1 MIINRKE
8 YIMEEGI
15 NVTNEVTNEQ
25 NKKGGNKK
33 KTIIICIIVLLV
45 IIAAV
50 SIYFFVIRK
59 SDNKENN
66 NNNNEIQNETEI
78 INTNSP
84 YKLTSNGLEPFDLY
98 FMQLENNGKNKVYSP
113 LSIKY
118 ALAMLSE
125 GANGATKEQIDNI
138 IGEYSARKY
147 NNSDNMSFANGL
159 FIKDTY
165 QDSIKSSYI
174 NTVASKYN
182 ADVIIDSFKNADTLN
197 SWISDKTF
205 NLITNITDDISDF
218 DFILVNAL
226 AIDMEWVEK
235 IQREHGIYTVKFPH
249 ESVDNENRMY
259 GFSVYG
265 LDTADYHRLEFEGVD
280 YEVKSVEIGAIA
292 NNYDIINILGED
304 NIRQTVREA
313 FEQYKS
319 ENPGTVYDYSRREI
333 TDFDTWFDTYYI
345 KELENNFGHV
355 SSSTDFEFYVD
366 DNTKVFAKD
375 LKEYDGTT
383 LQYIGIMPTNTSLDN
398 FIENME
404 ASDINTLINNL
415 KPMELSSFKEGYI
428 TEITGYI
435 PMFKMDYELDLI
447 SDLKTLGI
455 TSVFD
460 KSAQLS
466 NITSD
471 KAYITD
477 ASHSANIEFS
487 NDGIKAAAATIV
499 GGAGDATDPNFDYFF
514 EIPIEKI
521 DLTFDKPFM
530 YLIRDKETGEIWFAG
545 TVYEPI
551 DMAEYEEE
559 YEQYSEQYFNELG
572 W

>member
-1 MIINRKE
+1 
-8 YIMEEGI
+8 MEEGI

-50 SIYFFVIRK
+50 CIYFFLIRK

-165 QDSIKSSYI
+165 KDSIKSSYI

-355 SSSTDFEFYVD
+355 SSSTDFEFYID

-415 KPMELSSFKEGYI
+415 NPMELSSFKEGYI

>member
-1 MIINRKE
+1 
-8 YIMEEGI
+8 MEEGI

-33 KTIIICIIVLLV
+33 KTIIIVCIIVLLV

-50 SIYFFVIRK
+50 CIYFFLIRK
-59 SDNKENN
+59 SDNEES
-66 NNNNEIQNETEI
+66 NNNNEVNNETEV

-98 FMQLENNGKNKVYSP
+98 FMQLENNGQNKVYSP

-125 GANGATKEQIDNI
+125 GANGKTKEQIDNI
-138 IGEYSARKY
+138 IGEYTARKY
-147 NNSDNMSFANGL
+147 NNSDNMSFANSL

-182 ADVIIDSFKNADTLN
+182 ADVIIDSFRNADTLN

-205 NLITNITDDISDF
+205 NLITNITDDISYL

-235 IQREHGIYTVKFPH
+235 IQSEHEIYSVNFPH
-249 ESVDNENRMY
+249 EKANDENYDYMY
-259 GFSVYG
+259 SFYIYG
-265 LDTADYHRLEFEGVD
+265 LNTTDYNRLEFEGVD
-280 YEVKSVEIGAIA
+280 YEVKSAQIGAIA

-304 NIRQTVREA
+304 SIKQTVREA
-313 FEQYKS
+313 FEQYQE
-319 ENPGTVYDYSRREI
+319 ENPGTVKDRYGREI
-333 TDFDTWFDTYYI
+333 SDFDSWFDNYYI
-345 KELENNFGHV
+345 KELGSNYGHI

-383 LQYIGIMPTNTSLDN
+383 LQYVGIMPTNENLDN
-398 FIENME
+398 FIENMN

-415 KPMELSSFKEGYI
+415 KPIELDSFKEGYV

-447 SDLKTLGI
+447 SDLQKLGI

-460 KSAQLS
+460 ESADLS
-466 NITSD
+466 NITND
-471 KAYITD
+471 NAYITD
-477 ASHSANIEFS
+477 AKHSANIEFS
-487 NDGIKAAAATIV
+487 NDGIKAAAATMV
-499 GGAGDATDPNFDYFF
+499 GGAGDATGPFFDYYF
-514 EIPIEKI
+514 EVPIETI
-521 DLTFDKPFM
+521 DLTFDRPFM
-530 YLIRDKETGEIWFAG
+530 YLIRDKETGEVWFAG

-551 DMAEYEEE
+551 DISEYEAELEE
-559 YEQYSEQYFNELG
+559 YMNDYFNN
-572 W
+572 

>member
-1 MIINRKE
+1 
-8 YIMEEGI
+8 MEEGI

-33 KTIIICIIVLLV
+33 KTIIIVCIIVLLV

-50 SIYFFVIRK
+50 CIYFFLIRK
-59 SDNKENN
+59 SDNEENN
-66 NNNNEIQNETEI
+66 NNNEVNNETEV

-98 FMQLENNGKNKVYSP
+98 FMQLENNGQNKVYSP

-125 GANGATKEQIDNI
+125 GANGVTKEQIDNI
-138 IGEYSARKY
+138 IGEYTARKY

-182 ADVIIDSFKNADTLN
+182 ADVIIDSFRNADTLN
-197 SWISDKTF
+197 SWVSDKTF
-205 NLITNITDDISDF
+205 NLITNISDDISYL

-235 IQREHGIYTVKFPH
+235 IQSEHEIYSVNFPH
-249 ESVDNENRMY
+249 EKANDENYDYMY
-259 GFSVYG
+259 SFYIYG
-265 LDTADYHRLEFEGVD
+265 LNTTDYNRLEFEGVD
-280 YEVKSVEIGAIA
+280 YEVKSAQIGAIA

-304 NIRQTVREA
+304 SIKQTVREA
-313 FEQYKS
+313 FEQYQE
-319 ENPGTVYDYSRREI
+319 ENPGTVKDRYGREI
-333 TDFDTWFDTYYI
+333 SDFDSWFDNYYI
-345 KELENNFGHV
+345 KELGSNYGHI

-383 LQYIGIMPTNTSLDN
+383 LQYVGIMPTNENLDN
-398 FIENME
+398 FIENMN

-415 KPMELSSFKEGYI
+415 KPIELDSFKEGYV

-447 SDLKTLGI
+447 SDLQKLGI

-460 KSAQLS
+460 ESADLS
-466 NITSD
+466 NITND
-471 KAYITD
+471 NAYITD
-477 ASHSANIEFS
+477 AKHSANIEFS
-487 NDGIKAAAATIV
+487 NDGIKAAAATMV
-499 GGAGDATDPNFDYFF
+499 GGAGDATGPFFDYYF
-514 EIPIEKI
+514 EVPIETI
-521 DLTFDKPFM
+521 DLTFDRPFM
-530 YLIRDKETGEIWFAG
+530 YLIRDKETGEVWFAG

-551 DMAEYEEE
+551 DISEYEAELEE
-559 YEQYSEQYFNELG
+559 YMNDYFNN
-572 W
+572 

>member
-1 MIINRKE
+1 
-8 YIMEEGI
+8 MEENI
-15 NVTNEVTNEQ
+15 NVTSEVTNEPE
-25 NKKGGNKK
+25 KKGGKKK
-33 KTIIICIIVLLV
+33 KTIIIVCIIVLLV

-50 SIYFFVIRK
+50 CIYFFLIRK
-59 SDNKENN
+59 SDNEENN
-66 NNNNEIQNETEI
+66 NNNEVNNETEV

-138 IGEYSARKY
+138 IGEYTARKY

-182 ADVIIDSFKNADTLN
+182 ADVIIDSFKNANTLN

-205 NLITNITDDISDF
+205 NLITNITDEISDL

-235 IQREHGIYTVKFPH
+235 IQSEHGIYTVKFPH

-265 LDTADYHRLEFEGVD
+265 LDIADYHRLEFEGVD

-313 FEQYKS
+313 FEKYKS
-319 ENPGTVYDYSRREI
+319 ENPGTVYDYSIREI

-345 KELENNFGHV
+345 KELESNFGHV
-355 SSSTDFEFYVD
+355 SSSTDFEFYID

-398 FIENME
+398 FIENMK

-415 KPMELSSFKEGYI
+415 KPMELSSFKEDYI
-428 TEITGYI
+428 TEISGYI

-499 GGAGDATDPNFDYFF
+499 GGAGDVTDPNFDYFF

>member
-1 MIINRKE
+1 
-8 YIMEEGI
+8 MEEGI

-33 KTIIICIIVLLV
+33 KTIIIVCIIVLLV

-50 SIYFFVIRK
+50 CIYFFLIRK
-59 SDNKENN
+59 SDNEENN
-66 NNNNEIQNETEI
+66 NNNEVNNETEV

-165 QDSIKSSYI
+165 KDSIKSSYI

-355 SSSTDFEFYVD
+355 SSSTDFEFYID

>member
-1 MIINRKE
+1 
-8 YIMEEGI
+8 MEEGI

-33 KTIIICIIVLLV
+33 KTIIIVCIIVLLV

-50 SIYFFVIRK
+50 CIYFFLIRK
-59 SDNKENN
+59 SDNEENN
-66 NNNNEIQNETEI
+66 NNNEVNNETEV

-98 FMQLENNGKNKVYSP
+98 FMQLENNGQNKVYSP

-125 GANGATKEQIDNI
+125 GANGVTKEQIDNI
-138 IGEYSARKY
+138 IGEYTARKY

-205 NLITNITDDISDF
+205 NLITNITDDISYL

-235 IQREHGIYTVKFPH
+235 IQSEHEIYSVNFPH
-249 ESVDNENRMY
+249 EKANDENYDYMY
-259 GFSVYG
+259 SFYIYG
-265 LDTADYHRLEFEGVD
+265 LNTTDYNRLEFEGVD
-280 YEVKSVEIGAIA
+280 YEVKSAQIGAIA

-304 NIRQTVREA
+304 SIKQTVREA
-313 FEQYKS
+313 FEQYQE
-319 ENPGTVYDYSRREI
+319 ENPGTVKDRYGREI
-333 TDFDTWFDTYYI
+333 SDFDSWFDNYYI
-345 KELENNFGHV
+345 KELRSNYGHI
-355 SSSTDFEFYVD
+355 SSSTDFLFYVD
-366 DNTKVFAKD
+366 ENTKVFAKD
-375 LKEYDGTT
+375 LKEYNGTT
-383 LQYIGIMPTNTSLDN
+383 LQYVGIMPTDTSLDN
-398 FIENME
+398 FIENMN

-415 KPMELSSFKEGYI
+415 KPIELDSFKEGYI
-428 TEITGYI
+428 TELTGYI

-447 SDLKTLGI
+447 SDLQKLGI

-460 KSAQLS
+460 ESADLS
-466 NITSD
+466 NITND
-471 KAYITD
+471 NAYITD
-477 ASHSANIEFS
+477 AKHSANIEFS

-499 GGAGDATDPNFDYFF
+499 GGAGDATGPFFDYYF
-514 EIPIEKI
+514 EVPIETI
-521 DLTFDKPFM
+521 DLTFDRPFM
-530 YLIRDKETGEIWFAG
+530 YLIRDKETGEVWFAG

-551 DMAEYEEE
+551 DISEYEAELEE
-559 YEQYSEQYFNELG
+559 YMNDYFNN
-572 W
+572 

>member
-1 MIINRKE
+1 
-8 YIMEEGI
+8 MEEGI

-25 NKKGGNKK
+25 NKKRGNKK
-33 KTIIICIIVLLV
+33 KTIIIVCIIVLLV

-50 SIYFFVIRK
+50 CIYFFLIRK
-59 SDNKENN
+59 SDNEENN
-66 NNNNEIQNETEI
+66 NNNEVNNETEV

-98 FMQLENNGKNKVYSP
+98 FMQLENNGQNKVYSP

-138 IGEYSARKY
+138 IGKYTARKY

-182 ADVIIDSFKNADTLN
+182 ADVIIDSFRNADTLN
-197 SWISDKTF
+197 SWVSDKTF
-205 NLITNITDDISDF
+205 NLITNITDDISYL

-235 IQREHGIYTVKFPH
+235 IQSEHEIYSVNFPH
-249 ESVDNENRMY
+249 EKANDENYDYMY
-259 GFSVYG
+259 SFYIYG
-265 LDTADYHRLEFEGVD
+265 LNTTDYNRLEFEGVD
-280 YEVKSVEIGAIA
+280 YEVKSAQIGAIA

-304 NIRQTVREA
+304 SIKQTVREA
-313 FEQYKS
+313 FEQYQE
-319 ENPGTVYDYSRREI
+319 ENPGTVKDRYGREI
-333 TDFDTWFDTYYI
+333 SDFDSWFDNYYI
-345 KELENNFGHV
+345 KELGSNYGHI

-375 LKEYDGTT
+375 LKEYDGTN
-383 LQYIGIMPTNTSLDN
+383 LQYVGIMPTNENLDN
-398 FIENME
+398 FIENMN

-415 KPMELSSFKEGYI
+415 KPIELDSFKEGYV

-447 SDLKTLGI
+447 NDLKELGI
-455 TSVFD
+455 TSVLD
-460 KSAQLS
+460 KSADLS
-466 NITSD
+466 NITND
-471 KAYITD
+471 NAYITD
-477 ASHSANIEFS
+477 AKHSANIEFS

-499 GGAGDATDPNFDYFF
+499 GGAGDATGPFFDYYF
-514 EIPIEKI
+514 EVPIETI
-521 DLTFDKPFM
+521 DLTFNRPFM
-530 YLIRDKETGEIWFAG
+530 YLIRDKETGEVWFAG
-545 TVYEPI
+545 CVYEPI
-551 DMAEYEEE
+551 DISEYEAELEE
-559 YEQYSEQYFNELG
+559 YMNDYFNN
-572 W
+572 

>member
-1 MIINRKE
+1 
-8 YIMEEGI
+8 MEEGI

-33 KTIIICIIVLLV
+33 KTIIIVCIIVLLV

-50 SIYFFVIRK
+50 CIYFFLIRK
-59 SDNKENN
+59 SDNEENN
-66 NNNNEIQNETEI
+66 NNNEVNNETEV
-78 INTNSP
+78 INANSP

-98 FMQLENNGKNKVYSP
+98 FMQLENNGQNKVYSP

-138 IGEYSARKY
+138 IGKYSARKY

-174 NTVASKYN
+174 NAVASKYN
-182 ADVIIDSFKNADTLN
+182 ADVIIDSFRNADTLN
-197 SWISDKTF
+197 SWVSDKTF
-205 NLITNITDDISDF
+205 NLITNITDDISYL

-226 AIDMEWVEK
+226 AIDMEWVNK
-235 IQREHGIYTVKFPH
+235 IQSPYNSYEVNFDH
-249 ESVDNENRMY
+249 EN
-259 GFSVYG
+259 FSTFI
-265 LDTADYHRLEFEGVD
+265 LDLLSANYNNLEFEGLD
-280 YEVKSVEIGAIA
+280 YGVKSVEIGAVA

-313 FEQYKS
+313 FDEYKL
-319 ENPGTVYDYSRREI
+319 ENPGTIYDISGREI

-345 KELENNFGHV
+345 KELGSNYGHV

-366 DNTKVFAKD
+366 DEVSVFAKD
-375 LKEYDGTT
+375 LKEYNGTT
-383 LQYIGIMPTNTSLDN
+383 LQYVGIMPTDTSLDN
-398 FIENME
+398 FIENMN

-415 KPMELSSFKEGYI
+415 KPIELDSFKEGYI
-428 TEITGYI
+428 TELTGYI

-447 SDLKTLGI
+447 SDLQKLGI

-460 KSAQLS
+460 ESADLS
-466 NITSD
+466 NITND
-471 KAYITD
+471 NAYITD
-477 ASHSANIEFS
+477 AKHSANIEFS
-487 NDGIKAAAATIV
+487 NDGIKAAAATMA
-499 GGAGDATDPNFDYFF
+499 GGAGNAIDAHFEYRFDVPV
-514 EIPIEKI
+514 ETIN
-521 DLTFDKPFM
+521 LTFDKPFL
-530 YLIRDKETGEIWFAG
+530 YLIRDKDTGEVWFAG

-551 DMAEYEEE
+551 EFIHND
-559 YEQYSEQYFNELG
+559 
-572 W
+572 

>member
-1 MIINRKE
+1 
-8 YIMEEGI
+8 MEEGI

-50 SIYFFVIRK
+50 CIYFFLIRK
-59 SDNKENN
+59 SDNEENN
-66 NNNNEIQNETEI
+66 NNNEVNNETEV

-98 FMQLENNGKNKVYSP
+98 FMQLENNGQNKVYSP

-138 IGEYSARKY
+138 IGEYTARKY

-182 ADVIIDSFKNADTLN
+182 ADVIIDSFRNADTLN

-205 NLITNITDDISDF
+205 NLITNITDDISYL

-226 AIDMEWVEK
+226 AIDMEWVNK
-235 IQREHGIYTVKFPH
+235 IQRPYDSYEVNFDH
-249 ESVDNENRMY
+249 EN
-259 GFSVYG
+259 FSAFI
-265 LDTADYHRLEFEGVD
+265 LDLFSANYNNLEFEGLD
-280 YEVKSVEIGAIA
+280 YEVKSVEIGAVA
-292 NNYDIINILGED
+292 NNYDIINILGKD

-313 FEQYKS
+313 FEEYKL
-319 ENPGTVYDYSRREI
+319 ENPGIIYDISGREI

-345 KELENNFGHV
+345 KELGSNYGHV

-366 DNTKVFAKD
+366 DEVSVFAKD
-375 LKEYDGTT
+375 LKEYNGTT
-383 LQYIGIMPTNTSLDN
+383 LQYVGIMPNDTSLDN
-398 FIENME
+398 FIENMN
-404 ASDINTLINNL
+404 ANDIITLINNL
-415 KPMELSSFKEGYI
+415 KPIELDSFKEGYV

-435 PMFKMDYELDLI
+435 PMFKMNYELDLI
-447 SDLKTLGI
+447 NDLQKLGI

-460 KSAQLS
+460 ASADLS
-466 NITSD
+466 NMTSAN
-471 KAYITD
+471 AYITE
-477 ASHSANIEFS
+477 AKHSANIEFS
-487 NDGIKAAAATIV
+487 NDGIKAAAATMA
-499 GGAGDATDPNFDYFF
+499 GGAGNAVDAHFEYRFDV
-514 EIPIEKI
+514 PIETI
-521 DLTFDKPFM
+521 DLTFNRPYM
-530 YLIRDKETGEIWFAG
+530 YLIRDKETGEVWFAG
-545 TVYEPI
+545 CVYEPVDI
-551 DMAEYEEE
+551 SEYEAELEE
-559 YEQYSEQYFNELG
+559 YMNDYFNN
-572 W
+572 

>member
-1 MIINRKE
+1 
-8 YIMEEGI
+8 MEENI
-15 NVTNEVTNEQ
+15 NVTSEVTNEPE
-25 NKKGGNKK
+25 KKGGNKK
-33 KTIIICIIVLLV
+33 KTIIIVCIIVLLV

-66 NNNNEIQNETEI
+66 NNEVKHETEI

-165 QDSIKSSYI
+165 KDSIKSSYI

-182 ADVIIDSFKNADTLN
+182 ADVIIDSFKNANTLN

-205 NLITNITDDISDF
+205 NLITNITDEISDL

-235 IQREHGIYTVKFPH
+235 IQSEHGIYTVKFPH

-265 LDTADYHRLEFEGVD
+265 LDIADYHRLEFEGVD

-313 FEQYKS
+313 FEKYKS
-319 ENPGTVYDYSRREI
+319 ENPGTVYDYSIREI

-345 KELENNFGHV
+345 KELESNFGHV
-355 SSSTDFEFYVD
+355 SSSTDFEFYID

-398 FIENME
+398 FIENMK

-428 TEITGYI
+428 TEISGYI
-435 PMFKMDYELDLI
+435 PMFKMDYELNLI
-447 SDLKTLGI
+447 NDLKTLGI

-460 KSAQLS
+460 ESAQLS

-499 GGAGDATDPNFDYFF
+499 GGAGDVTDPNFDYFF

>member
-1 MIINRKE
+1 
-8 YIMEEGI
+8 MEEGI

-33 KTIIICIIVLLV
+33 KTIIIVCIIVLLV

-50 SIYFFVIRK
+50 CIYFFLIRK
-59 SDNKENN
+59 SDNEENN
-66 NNNNEIQNETEI
+66 NNNEVNNETEV

-98 FMQLENNGKNKVYSP
+98 FMQLENNGQNKVYSP

-125 GANGATKEQIDNI
+125 GANGKTKEQIDNI
-138 IGEYSARKY
+138 IGKYSARKY
-147 NNSDNMSFANGL
+147 NNSDNMSFANSL

-182 ADVIIDSFKNADTLN
+182 ADVIIDSFRNADTLN

-205 NLITNITDDISDF
+205 NLITNITDDISYL

-235 IQREHGIYTVKFPH
+235 IQSEHEIYSVNFPH
-249 ESVDNENRMY
+249 EKANDENYDYMY
-259 GFSVYG
+259 SFYIYG
-265 LDTADYHRLEFEGVD
+265 LNTTDYNRLEFEGVD
-280 YEVKSVEIGAIA
+280 YEVKSVEIGAVA
-292 NNYDIINILGED
+292 NNFDIINALGED
-304 NIRQTVREA
+304 SIRQTVREA
-313 FEQYKS
+313 FEQYQE
-319 ENPGTVYDYSRREI
+319 ENPGTVKDRYGREI
-333 TDFDTWFDTYYI
+333 SDFDSWFDNYYI
-345 KELENNFGHV
+345 KELGSNYGHI

-383 LQYIGIMPTNTSLDN
+383 LQYVGIMPTNENLDN
-398 FIENME
+398 FIENMN

-415 KPMELSSFKEGYI
+415 KPIELDSFKEGYV

-447 SDLKTLGI
+447 SDLQKLGI

-460 KSAQLS
+460 ESADLS
-466 NITSD
+466 NITND
-471 KAYITD
+471 NAYITD
-477 ASHSANIEFS
+477 AKHSANIEFS
-487 NDGIKAAAATIV
+487 NDGIKAAAATMV
-499 GGAGDATDPNFDYFF
+499 GGAGDATGPFFDYYF
-514 EIPIEKI
+514 EVPIETI
-521 DLTFDKPFM
+521 DLTFDRPFM
-530 YLIRDKETGEIWFAG
+530 YLIRDKETGEVWFAG

-551 DMAEYEEE
+551 DISEYEAELEE
-559 YEQYSEQYFNELG
+559 YMNDYFNN
-572 W
+572 

>member
-1 MIINRKE
+1 
-8 YIMEEGI
+8 MEEGI

-33 KTIIICIIVLLV
+33 KTIIIVCIIVLLV

-50 SIYFFVIRK
+50 CIYFFLIRK
-59 SDNKENN
+59 SDNEENN
-66 NNNNEIQNETEI
+66 NNNEVNNETEV

-98 FMQLENNGKNKVYSP
+98 FMQLENNGQNKVYSP

-125 GANGATKEQIDNI
+125 GANGVTKEQIDNI
-138 IGEYSARKY
+138 IGEYTARKY

-182 ADVIIDSFKNADTLN
+182 ADVIIDSFRNADTLN
-197 SWISDKTF
+197 SWVSDKTF
-205 NLITNITDDISDF
+205 NLITNITDDISYL

-226 AIDMEWVEK
+226 AIDMEWINK
-235 IQREHGIYTVKFPH
+235 IQSEHELYSVKFLH
-249 ESVDNENRMY
+249 EKANNENYDYMY
-259 GFSVYG
+259 SFYLYG
-265 LDTADYHRLEFEGVD
+265 LNITDYNPLEFEGVD
-280 YEVKSVEIGAIA
+280 YEAKSVEIGAVA
-292 NNYDIINILGED
+292 NNFDIINALGED
-304 NIRQTVREA
+304 SIRQTVREA
-313 FEQYKS
+313 FEQYQE
-319 ENPGTVYDYSRREI
+319 ENPGTVKDRYGREI
-333 TDFDTWFDTYYI
+333 SDFDSWFDNYYI
-345 KELENNFGHV
+345 KELGSNYGHI

-383 LQYIGIMPTNTSLDN
+383 LQYVGIMPTNENLDN
-398 FIENME
+398 FIENMN

-415 KPMELSSFKEGYI
+415 KPIELDSFKEGYV

-447 SDLKTLGI
+447 SDLQKLGI

-460 KSAQLS
+460 ESADLS
-466 NITSD
+466 NITND
-471 KAYITD
+471 NAYITD
-477 ASHSANIEFS
+477 AKHSANIEFS
-487 NDGIKAAAATIV
+487 NDGIKAAAATMV
-499 GGAGDATDPNFDYFF
+499 GGAGDATGPFFDYYF
-514 EIPIEKI
+514 EVPIETI
-521 DLTFDKPFM
+521 DLTFDRPFM
-530 YLIRDKETGEIWFAG
+530 YLIRDKETGEVWFAG

-551 DMAEYEEE
+551 DISEYEAELEE
-559 YEQYSEQYFNELG
+559 YMNDYFNN
-572 W
+572 

>member
-1 MIINRKE
+1 
-8 YIMEEGI
+8 MEENI
-15 NVTNEVTNEQ
+15 NVTSEVTNEPE
-25 NKKGGNKK
+25 KKGGNKK
-33 KTIIICIIVLLV
+33 KTIIIVCIIVLLV

-66 NNNNEIQNETEI
+66 NINNEIQNETEI

-165 QDSIKSSYI
+165 KDSIKSSYI

-182 ADVIIDSFKNADTLN
+182 ADVIIDSFKNANTLN

-205 NLITNITDDISDF
+205 NLITNITDEISDL

-235 IQREHGIYTVKFPH
+235 IQSEHGIYTVKFPH

-265 LDTADYHRLEFEGVD
+265 LDIADYHRLEFEGVD

-313 FEQYKS
+313 FEKYKS
-319 ENPGTVYDYSRREI
+319 ENPGTVYDYSIREI

-345 KELENNFGHV
+345 KELESNFGHV
-355 SSSTDFEFYVD
+355 SSSTDFDFYID

-398 FIENME
+398 FIENMK

-415 KPMELSSFKEGYI
+415 KPMELSSFKEDYI
-428 TEITGYI
+428 TEISGYI
-435 PMFKMDYELDLI
+435 PMFKMDYELNLI
-447 SDLKTLGI
+447 NDLKTLGI

-460 KSAQLS
+460 ESAQLS

-499 GGAGDATDPNFDYFF
+499 GGAGDVTDPNFDYFF

-559 YEQYSEQYFNELG
+559 YEQYSKQYFNELG

>member
-1 MIINRKE
+1 
-8 YIMEEGI
+8 MEENI
-15 NVTNEVTNEQ
+15 NVTSEVTNEPE
-25 NKKGGNKK
+25 KKGGNKK
-33 KTIIICIIVLLV
+33 KTIIIICIIVLLV

-66 NNNNEIQNETEI
+66 NNEVKHETEI

-165 QDSIKSSYI
+165 KDSIKSSYI

-182 ADVIIDSFKNADTLN
+182 ADVIIDSFKNANTLN

-205 NLITNITDDISDF
+205 NLITNITDEISDL

-235 IQREHGIYTVKFPH
+235 IQSEHGIYTVKFPH

-265 LDTADYHRLEFEGVD
+265 LDIADYHRLEFEGVD

-313 FEQYKS
+313 FEKYKS
-319 ENPGTVYDYSRREI
+319 ENPGTVYDYSIREI

-355 SSSTDFEFYVD
+355 SSSTDFEFYID

-415 KPMELSSFKEGYI
+415 KPMELSSFKEDYI
-428 TEITGYI
+428 TEISGYI

-499 GGAGDATDPNFDYFF
+499 GGAGDVTDPNFDYFF

>member
-1 MIINRKE
+1 
-8 YIMEEGI
+8 MEENI
-15 NVTNEVTNEQ
+15 NVTSEVTNEPE
-25 NKKGGNKK
+25 KKGGKKK
-33 KTIIICIIVLLV
+33 KTIIIVCIIVLLV

-66 NNNNEIQNETEI
+66 NNEVKHETEI

-165 QDSIKSSYI
+165 KDSIKSSYI

-182 ADVIIDSFKNADTLN
+182 ADVIIDSFKNANTLN

-205 NLITNITDDISDF
+205 NLITNITDEISDL

-235 IQREHGIYTVKFPH
+235 IQSEHGIYTVKFPH

-265 LDTADYHRLEFEGVD
+265 LDIADYHRLEFEGVD

-313 FEQYKS
+313 FEKYKS
-319 ENPGTVYDYSRREI
+319 ENPGTVYDYSIREI

-345 KELENNFGHV
+345 KELESNFGHV
-355 SSSTDFEFYVD
+355 SSSTDFEFYID

-415 KPMELSSFKEGYI
+415 KPMELSSFKEDYI
-428 TEITGYI
+428 TEISGYI

-559 YEQYSEQYFNELG
+559 YEQYSKQYFNELG

>member
-1 MIINRKE
+1 
-8 YIMEEGI
+8 MEENI
-15 NVTNEVTNEQ
+15 NVTSEVTNEPE
-25 NKKGGNKK
+25 KKGGNKK
-33 KTIIICIIVLLV
+33 KTIIIICIIVLLV

-66 NNNNEIQNETEI
+66 NNEVKHETEI

-165 QDSIKSSYI
+165 KDSIKSSYI

-182 ADVIIDSFKNADTLN
+182 ADVIIDSFKNANTLN

-205 NLITNITDDISDF
+205 NLITNITDEISDL

-235 IQREHGIYTVKFPH
+235 IQSEHGIYTVKFPH

-313 FEQYKS
+313 FEKYKS
-319 ENPGTVYDYSRREI
+319 ENPGTVYDYSIREI

-345 KELENNFGHV
+345 KELESNFGHV
-355 SSSTDFEFYVD
+355 SSSTDFKFYID

-415 KPMELSSFKEGYI
+415 KPMELSSFKEDYI
-428 TEITGYI
+428 TEISGYI

-499 GGAGDATDPNFDYFF
+499 GGAGDVTDPNFDYFF

-559 YEQYSEQYFNELG
+559 YEQYSKQYFNELG

>member
-1 MIINRKE
+1 
-8 YIMEEGI
+8 MEENI
-15 NVTNEVTNEQ
+15 NVTSEVTNEPE
-25 NKKGGNKK
+25 KKGGKKK
-33 KTIIICIIVLLV
+33 KTIIIVCIIVLLV

-66 NNNNEIQNETEI
+66 NNEVKHETEI

-165 QDSIKSSYI
+165 KDSIKSSYI

-182 ADVIIDSFKNADTLN
+182 ADVIIDSFKNANTLN

-205 NLITNITDDISDF
+205 NLITNITDEISDL

-235 IQREHGIYTVKFPH
+235 IQSEHGIYTVKFPH

-265 LDTADYHRLEFEGVD
+265 LDIADYHRLEFEGVD

-319 ENPGTVYDYSRREI
+319 ENPGTVYDYSIREI

-345 KELENNFGHV
+345 KELESNFGHV
-355 SSSTDFEFYVD
+355 SSSTDFKFYID

-415 KPMELSSFKEGYI
+415 KPMELSSFKEDYI
-428 TEITGYI
+428 TEISGYI

-499 GGAGDATDPNFDYFF
+499 GGAGDVTDPNFDYFF

-559 YEQYSEQYFNELG
+559 YEQYSKQYFNELG

>member
-1 MIINRKE
+1 
-8 YIMEEGI
+8 MEEGI

-33 KTIIICIIVLLV
+33 KTIIIVCIIVLLV

-50 SIYFFVIRK
+50 CIYFFLIRK
-59 SDNKENN
+59 SDNEENN
-66 NNNNEIQNETEI
+66 NNNEVNNETEV

-98 FMQLENNGKNKVYSP
+98 FMQLENNGQNKVYSP

-138 IGEYSARKY
+138 IGEYTARKY

-182 ADVIIDSFKNADTLN
+182 ADVIIDSFRNADTLN
-197 SWISDKTF
+197 SWVSDKTF
-205 NLITNITDDISDF
+205 NLITNITDDISYL

-226 AIDMEWVEK
+226 AIDMEWVNK
-235 IQREHGIYTVKFPH
+235 IQRPYDSYEVNFDH
-249 ESVDNENRMY
+249 EN
-259 GFSVYG
+259 FSAFI
-265 LDTADYHRLEFEGVD
+265 LDLFSANYNNLEFEGLD
-280 YEVKSVEIGAIA
+280 YEVKSVEIGAVA
-292 NNYDIINILGED
+292 NNYDIINILGKD

-313 FEQYKS
+313 FEEYKL
-319 ENPGTVYDYSRREI
+319 ENPGIIYDISGREI

-345 KELENNFGHV
+345 KELGSNYGHV

-366 DNTKVFAKD
+366 DEVSVFAKD
-375 LKEYDGTT
+375 LKEYNGTT
-383 LQYIGIMPTNTSLDN
+383 LQYVGIMPNDTSLDN
-398 FIENME
+398 FIENMN
-404 ASDINTLINNL
+404 ANDIITLINNL
-415 KPMELSSFKEGYI
+415 KPIELDSFKEGYV

-435 PMFKMDYELDLI
+435 PMFKMNYELDLI
-447 SDLKTLGI
+447 NDLQKLGI

-460 KSAQLS
+460 ASADLS
-466 NITSD
+466 NMTSAN
-471 KAYITD
+471 AYITE
-477 ASHSANIEFS
+477 AKHSANIEFS
-487 NDGIKAAAATIV
+487 NDGIKAAAATMA
-499 GGAGDATDPNFDYFF
+499 GGAGNAIDAHFEYRFDVPV
-514 EIPIEKI
+514 ETIN
-521 DLTFDKPFM
+521 LTFDKPFL
-530 YLIRDKETGEIWFAG
+530 YLIRDKDTGEVWFAG
-545 TVYEPI
+545 CVYEPI
-551 DMAEYEEE
+551 EFIHND
-559 YEQYSEQYFNELG
+559 
-572 W
+572 

>member
-1 MIINRKE
+1 
-8 YIMEEGI
+8 MEEGI

-50 SIYFFVIRK
+50 CIYFFLIRK
-59 SDNKENN
+59 SDNEENN
-66 NNNNEIQNETEI
+66 NNNEVNNETEV

-165 QDSIKSSYI
+165 KDSIKSSYI

-205 NLITNITDDISDF
+205 NLITNITDDIS

-355 SSSTDFEFYVD
+355 SSSTDFEFYID

>member
-1 MIINRKE
+1 
-8 YIMEEGI
+8 MEEGI

-33 KTIIICIIVLLV
+33 KTIIIVCIIVLLV

-50 SIYFFVIRK
+50 CIYFFLIRK
-59 SDNKENN
+59 SDNEENN
-66 NNNNEIQNETEI
+66 NNNEVNNETEV

-98 FMQLENNGKNKVYSP
+98 FMQLENNGQNKVYSP

-125 GANGATKEQIDNI
+125 GANGVTKEQIDNI
-138 IGEYSARKY
+138 IGEYTARKY

-182 ADVIIDSFKNADTLN
+182 ADVIIDSFRNADTLN

-205 NLITNITDDISDF
+205 NLITNITDDISYL

-235 IQREHGIYTVKFPH
+235 IQSEHEIYSVNFPH
-249 ESVDNENRMY
+249 EKANDENYDYMY
-259 GFSVYG
+259 SFYIYG
-265 LDTADYHRLEFEGVD
+265 LNTTDYNRLEFEGVD
-280 YEVKSVEIGAIA
+280 YEVKSAQIGAIA

-304 NIRQTVREA
+304 SIKQTVREA
-313 FEQYKS
+313 FEQYQE
-319 ENPGTVYDYSRREI
+319 ENPGTVKDRYGREI
-333 TDFDTWFDTYYI
+333 SDFDSWFDNYYI
-345 KELENNFGHV
+345 KELGSNYGHI

-383 LQYIGIMPTNTSLDN
+383 LQYVGIMPTNENLDN
-398 FIENME
+398 FIENMN

-415 KPMELSSFKEGYI
+415 KPIELDSFKEGYV

-447 SDLKTLGI
+447 SDLQKLGI

-460 KSAQLS
+460 ESADLS
-466 NITSD
+466 NITND
-471 KAYITD
+471 NAYITD
-477 ASHSANIEFS
+477 AKHSANIEFS
-487 NDGIKAAAATIV
+487 NDGIKAAAATMV
-499 GGAGDATDPNFDYFF
+499 GGAGDATGPFFDYYF
-514 EIPIEKI
+514 EVPIETI
-521 DLTFDKPFM
+521 DLTFDRPFM
-530 YLIRDKETGEIWFAG
+530 YLIRDKETGEVWFAG

-551 DMAEYEEE
+551 DISEYEAELEE
-559 YEQYSEQYFNELG
+559 YMNDYFNN
-572 W
+572 

>member
-1 MIINRKE
+1 
-8 YIMEEGI
+8 MEENI

-50 SIYFFVIRK
+50 CIYFFLIRK
-59 SDNKENN
+59 SDNEENN

-165 QDSIKSSYI
+165 KDSIKSSYI

-182 ADVIIDSFKNADTLN
+182 ADVIIDSFKNANTLN

-205 NLITNITDDISDF
+205 NLITNITDKISDL

-235 IQREHGIYTVKFPH
+235 IQSEHGIYTVKFSH

-259 GFSVYG
+259 GFSIYG
-265 LDTADYHRLEFEGVD
+265 LDTTDYYNLEFEGVD
-280 YEVKSVEIGAIA
+280 YEVKSVEIGAVA

-313 FEQYKS
+313 FEQYKL
-319 ENPGTVYDYSRREI
+319 ENPGTVYDYSIREI
-333 TDFDTWFDTYYI
+333 TNFDTWFDTYYI
-345 KELENNFGHV
+345 KELESNFGHV
-355 SSSTDFEFYVD
+355 SSSTDFEFYID

-375 LKEYDGTT
+375 LKEYDGMT
-383 LQYIGIMPTNTSLDN
+383 LQYIGIMPTNTSLDE
-398 FIENME
+398 FIKNMK

-415 KPMELSSFKEGYI
+415 KPIELDSFKGGYI
-428 TEITGYI
+428 TEISGYI

>member
-1 MIINRKE
+1 
-8 YIMEEGI
+8 MEEGI

-33 KTIIICIIVLLV
+33 KTIIIVCIIVLLV

-50 SIYFFVIRK
+50 CIYFFLIRK
-59 SDNKENN
+59 SDNEENN
-66 NNNNEIQNETEI
+66 NNNEVNNETEV

-98 FMQLENNGKNKVYSP
+98 FMQLENNGQNKVYSP

-125 GANGATKEQIDNI
+125 GANGKTKEQIDNI
-138 IGEYSARKY
+138 IGEYTARKY
-147 NNSDNMSFANGL
+147 NNSDNMSFANSL

-182 ADVIIDSFKNADTLN
+182 ADVIIDSFRNADTLN

-205 NLITNITDDISDF
+205 NLITNITDDISYL

-235 IQREHGIYTVKFPH
+235 IQSEHEIYSVNFPH
-249 ESVDNENRMY
+249 EKANDENYDYMY
-259 GFSVYG
+259 SFYIYG
-265 LDTADYHRLEFEGVD
+265 LNTTDYNRLEFEGVD
-280 YEVKSVEIGAIA
+280 YEVKSAQIGAIA

-304 NIRQTVREA
+304 SIKQTVREA
-313 FEQYKS
+313 FEQYQE
-319 ENPGTVYDYSRREI
+319 ENPGTVKDRYGREI
-333 TDFDTWFDTYYI
+333 SDFDSWFDNYYI
-345 KELENNFGHV
+345 KELGSNYGHI

-383 LQYIGIMPTNTSLDN
+383 LQYVGIMPTNENLDN
-398 FIENME
+398 FIENMN

-415 KPMELSSFKEGYI
+415 KPIELDSFKEGYV

-447 SDLKTLGI
+447 SDLQKLGI

-460 KSAQLS
+460 ESADLS
-466 NITSD
+466 NITND
-471 KAYITD
+471 NAYITD
-477 ASHSANIEFS
+477 AKHSANIEFS
-487 NDGIKAAAATIV
+487 NDGIKAAAATMV
-499 GGAGDATDPNFDYFF
+499 GGAGAANGPFFDYYF
-514 EIPIEKI
+514 EVPIETI
-521 DLTFDKPFM
+521 DLTFDRPFM
-530 YLIRDKETGEIWFAG
+530 YLIRDKETGEVWFAG

-551 DMAEYEEE
+551 DISEYEAELEE
-559 YEQYSEQYFNELG
+559 YMNDYFNN
-572 W
+572 

>member
-1 MIINRKE
+1 
-8 YIMEEGI
+8 MEEGI

-33 KTIIICIIVLLV
+33 KTIIIVCIIVLLV

-50 SIYFFVIRK
+50 CIYFFLIRK
-59 SDNKENN
+59 SDNEENN
-66 NNNNEIQNETEI
+66 NNNEVNNETEV

-98 FMQLENNGKNKVYSP
+98 FMQLENNGQNKVYSP

-125 GANGATKEQIDNI
+125 GANGKTKEQIDNI
-138 IGEYSARKY
+138 IGEYTARKY
-147 NNSDNMSFANGL
+147 NNSDNMSFANSL

-205 NLITNITDDISDF
+205 NLITNITDDISYL

-235 IQREHGIYTVKFPH
+235 IQSEHEIYSVNFPH
-249 ESVDNENRMY
+249 EKANDENYDYMY
-259 GFSVYG
+259 SFYIYG
-265 LDTADYHRLEFEGVD
+265 LNTTDYNRLEFEGVD
-280 YEVKSVEIGAIA
+280 YEVKSAQIGAIA

-304 NIRQTVREA
+304 SIKQTVREA
-313 FEQYKS
+313 FEQYQE
-319 ENPGTVYDYSRREI
+319 ENPGTVKDRYGREI
-333 TDFDTWFDTYYI
+333 SDFDSWFDNYYI
-345 KELENNFGHV
+345 KELGSNYGHI

-383 LQYIGIMPTNTSLDN
+383 LQYVGIMPTNENLDN
-398 FIENME
+398 FIENMN

-415 KPMELSSFKEGYI
+415 KPIELDSFKEGYV

-447 SDLKTLGI
+447 SDLQKLGI

-460 KSAQLS
+460 ESADLS
-466 NITSD
+466 NITND
-471 KAYITD
+471 NAYITD
-477 ASHSANIEFS
+477 AKHSANIEFS
-487 NDGIKAAAATIV
+487 NDGIKAAAATMV
-499 GGAGDATDPNFDYFF
+499 GGAGDATGPFFDYYF
-514 EIPIEKI
+514 EVPIETI
-521 DLTFDKPFM
+521 DLTFDRPFM
-530 YLIRDKETGEIWFAG
+530 YLIRDKETGEVWFAG

-551 DMAEYEEE
+551 DISEYEAELEE
-559 YEQYSEQYFNELG
+559 YMNDYFNN
-572 W
+572 

>member
-1 MIINRKE
+1 
-8 YIMEEGI
+8 MEEGI

-33 KTIIICIIVLLV
+33 KTIIIVCIIVLLV

-50 SIYFFVIRK
+50 CIYFFLIRK
-59 SDNKENN
+59 SDNEENN
-66 NNNNEIQNETEI
+66 NNNEVNNETEV

-98 FMQLENNGKNKVYSP
+98 FMQLENNGQNKVYSP

-125 GANGATKEQIDNI
+125 GANGKTKEQIDNI
-138 IGEYSARKY
+138 IGEYTARKY
-147 NNSDNMSFANGL
+147 NNSDNMSFANSL

-182 ADVIIDSFKNADTLN
+182 ADVIIDSFRNADTLN

-205 NLITNITDDISDF
+205 NLITNITDDISYL

-235 IQREHGIYTVKFPH
+235 IQSEHEIYSVNFPH
-249 ESVDNENRMY
+249 EKANDENYDYMY
-259 GFSVYG
+259 SFYIYG
-265 LDTADYHRLEFEGVD
+265 LNTTDYNRLEFEGVD
-280 YEVKSVEIGAIA
+280 YEVKSAQIGAIA

-304 NIRQTVREA
+304 SIKQTVREA
-313 FEQYKS
+313 FEQYQE
-319 ENPGTVYDYSRREI
+319 ENPGTVKDRYGREI
-333 TDFDTWFDTYYI
+333 SDFDSWFDNYYI
-345 KELENNFGHV
+345 KELGSNYGHI

-383 LQYIGIMPTNTSLDN
+383 LQYVGIMPTNENLDN
-398 FIENME
+398 FIENMN

-415 KPMELSSFKEGYI
+415 KPIELDSFKEGYV

-447 SDLKTLGI
+447 SDLQKLGI

-460 KSAQLS
+460 ESADLS
-466 NITSD
+466 NITND
-471 KAYITD
+471 NAYITD
-477 ASHSANIEFS
+477 AKHSANIEFS
-487 NDGIKAAAATIV
+487 NDGIKAAAATMV
-499 GGAGDATDPNFDYFF
+499 GGAGDAAGPFFDYYF
-514 EIPIEKI
+514 EVPIETI
-521 DLTFDKPFM
+521 DLTFDRPFM
-530 YLIRDKETGEIWFAG
+530 YLIRDKETGEVWFAG

-551 DMAEYEEE
+551 DISEYEAELEE
-559 YEQYSEQYFNELG
+559 YMNDYFNN
-572 W
+572 

>member
-1 MIINRKE
+1 
-8 YIMEEGI
+8 MEEGI

-50 SIYFFVIRK
+50 CIYFFLIRK
-59 SDNKENN
+59 SDNEENN
-66 NNNNEIQNETEI
+66 NNNEVNNETEV

-165 QDSIKSSYI
+165 KDSIKSSYI

-249 ESVDNENRMY
+249 EFVDNENRMY

-355 SSSTDFEFYVD
+355 SSSTDFEFYID

>member
-1 MIINRKE
+1 
-8 YIMEEGI
+8 MEEGI

-33 KTIIICIIVLLV
+33 KTIIIVCIIVLLV

-50 SIYFFVIRK
+50 CIYFFLIRK
-59 SDNKENN
+59 SDNEENN
-66 NNNNEIQNETEI
+66 NNNEVNNETEV

-98 FMQLENNGKNKVYSP
+98 FMQLENNGQNKVYSP

-125 GANGATKEQIDNI
+125 GANGKTKEQIDNI
-138 IGEYSARKY
+138 IGEYTARKY
-147 NNSDNMSFANGL
+147 NNSDNMSFANSL

-182 ADVIIDSFKNADTLN
+182 ADVIIDSFRNADTLN

-205 NLITNITDDISDF
+205 NLITNITDDISYL

-235 IQREHGIYTVKFPH
+235 IQSEHEIYSVNFPH
-249 ESVDNENRMY
+249 EKANDENYDYMY
-259 GFSVYG
+259 SFYIYG
-265 LDTADYHRLEFEGVD
+265 LNTTDYNRLEFEGVD
-280 YEVKSVEIGAIA
+280 YEVKSAQIGAIA

-304 NIRQTVREA
+304 SIKQTVREA
-313 FEQYKS
+313 FEQYQE
-319 ENPGTVYDYSRREI
+319 ENPGTVKDRYGREI
-333 TDFDTWFDTYYI
+333 SDFDSWFDNYYI
-345 KELENNFGHV
+345 KELGSNYGHI

-383 LQYIGIMPTNTSLDN
+383 LQYVGIMPTNENLDN
-398 FIENME
+398 FIENMN

-415 KPMELSSFKEGYI
+415 KPIELDSFKEGYV

-447 SDLKTLGI
+447 SDLQKLGI

-460 KSAQLS
+460 ESADLS
-466 NITSD
+466 NITND
-471 KAYITD
+471 NAYITD
-477 ASHSANIEFS
+477 AKHSANIEFS

-499 GGAGDATDPNFDYFF
+499 GGAGDATGPFFDYYF
-514 EIPIEKI
+514 EVPIETI
-521 DLTFDKPFM
+521 DLTFDRPFM
-530 YLIRDKETGEIWFAG
+530 YLIRDKETGEVWFAG
-545 TVYEPI
+545 CVYEPVDI
-551 DMAEYEEE
+551 SEYEAELEE
-559 YEQYSEQYFNELG
+559 YMNDYFNN
-572 W
+572 

>member
-1 MIINRKE
+1 
-8 YIMEEGI
+8 MEEGI

>member
-1 MIINRKE
+1 
-8 YIMEEGI
+8 MEEGI

-33 KTIIICIIVLLV
+33 KTIIIVCIIVLLV

-50 SIYFFVIRK
+50 CIYFFLIRK
-59 SDNKENN
+59 SDNEENN
-66 NNNNEIQNETEI
+66 NNNEVNNETEV

-98 FMQLENNGKNKVYSP
+98 FMQLENNGQNKVYSP

-125 GANGATKEQIDNI
+125 GANGKTKEQIDNI
-138 IGEYSARKY
+138 IGEYTARKY
-147 NNSDNMSFANGL
+147 NNSDNMSFANSL

-182 ADVIIDSFKNADTLN
+182 ADVIIDSFRNADTLN

-205 NLITNITDDISDF
+205 NLITNITDDISYL

-235 IQREHGIYTVKFPH
+235 IQSEHEIYSVNFPH
-249 ESVDNENRMY
+249 EKANDENYDYMY
-259 GFSVYG
+259 SFYIYG
-265 LDTADYHRLEFEGVD
+265 LNTTDYNRLEFEGVD
-280 YEVKSVEIGAIA
+280 YEVKSAQIGAIA

-304 NIRQTVREA
+304 SIKQTVREA
-313 FEQYKS
+313 FEQYQE
-319 ENPGTVYDYSRREI
+319 ENPGTVKDRYGREI
-333 TDFDTWFDTYYI
+333 SDFDSWFDNYYI
-345 KELENNFGHV
+345 KELGSNYGHI

-383 LQYIGIMPTNTSLDN
+383 LQYVGIMPTNENLDN
-398 FIENME
+398 FIENMN

-415 KPMELSSFKEGYI
+415 KPIELDSFKEGYV

-447 SDLKTLGI
+447 SDLQKLGI

-460 KSAQLS
+460 ESADLS
-466 NITSD
+466 NITND
-471 KAYITD
+471 NAYITD
-477 ASHSANIEFS
+477 AKHSANIEFS
-487 NDGIKAAAATIV
+487 NDGIKAAAATMV
-499 GGAGDATDPNFDYFF
+499 GGAGDATDPFFDYYF
-514 EIPIEKI
+514 EVPIETI
-521 DLTFDKPFM
+521 DLTFDRPFM
-530 YLIRDKETGEIWFAG
+530 YLIRDKETGEVWFAG

-551 DMAEYEEE
+551 DISEYEAELEE
-559 YEQYSEQYFNELG
+559 YMNDYFNN
-572 W
+572 

>member
-1 MIINRKE
+1 
-8 YIMEEGI
+8 MEENI
-15 NVTNEVTNEQ
+15 NVTSEVTNEPE
-25 NKKGGNKK
+25 KKGGKKK
-33 KTIIICIIVLLV
+33 KTIIIVCIIVLLV

-66 NNNNEIQNETEI
+66 NNEVKHETEI
-78 INTNSP
+78 ININSP

-165 QDSIKSSYI
+165 KDSIKSSYI

-182 ADVIIDSFKNADTLN
+182 ADVIIDSFKNANTLN

-205 NLITNITDDISDF
+205 NLITNITDEISDL

-235 IQREHGIYTVKFPH
+235 IQSEHGIYTVKFPH

-265 LDTADYHRLEFEGVD
+265 LDIADYHRLEFEGVD

-313 FEQYKS
+313 FEKYKS
-319 ENPGTVYDYSRREI
+319 ENPGTVYDYSIREI

-345 KELENNFGHV
+345 KELESNFGHV
-355 SSSTDFEFYVD
+355 SSSTDFEFYID

-415 KPMELSSFKEGYI
+415 KPMELSSFKEDYI
-428 TEITGYI
+428 TEISGYI

-499 GGAGDATDPNFDYFF
+499 GGAGDVTDPNFDYFF

>member
-1 MIINRKE
+1 
-8 YIMEEGI
+8 MEEGI

-50 SIYFFVIRK
+50 CIYFFLIRK
-59 SDNKENN
+59 SDNEENN
-66 NNNNEIQNETEI
+66 NNNEVNNETEV

-165 QDSIKSSYI
+165 KDSIKSSYI

-355 SSSTDFEFYVD
+355 SSSTDFEFYID

-572 W
+572 R

>member
-1 MIINRKE
+1 
-8 YIMEEGI
+8 MEENI
-15 NVTNEVTNEQ
+15 NVTSEVKNEPE
-25 NKKGGNKK
+25 KKGGKKK
-33 KTIIICIIVLLV
+33 KTIIIVCIIVLLV

-66 NNNNEIQNETEI
+66 NNEVKHETEI

-165 QDSIKSSYI
+165 KDSIKSSYI

-182 ADVIIDSFKNADTLN
+182 ADVIIDSFKNANTLN

-205 NLITNITDDISDF
+205 NLITNITDEISDL

-235 IQREHGIYTVKFPH
+235 IQSEHGIYTVKFPH

-319 ENPGTVYDYSRREI
+319 ENPGTVYDYSIREI

-345 KELENNFGHV
+345 KELESNFGHV
-355 SSSTDFEFYVD
+355 SSSTDFKFYID

-415 KPMELSSFKEGYI
+415 KPIELDSFKEDYI
-428 TEITGYI
+428 TEISGYI

-499 GGAGDATDPNFDYFF
+499 GGAGDVTDPNFDYFF

-559 YEQYSEQYFNELG
+559 YEQYSKQYFNELG

>member
-1 MIINRKE
+1 
-8 YIMEEGI
+8 MEEGI

-50 SIYFFVIRK
+50 CIYFFLIRK
-59 SDNKENN
+59 SDNEENN
-66 NNNNEIQNETEI
+66 NNNEVNNETEV

-84 YKLTSNGLEPFDLY
+84 YKLTSNGLESFDLY

-165 QDSIKSSYI
+165 KDSIKSSYI

-355 SSSTDFEFYVD
+355 SSSTDFEFYID

>member
-1 MIINRKE
+1 
-8 YIMEEGI
+8 MEEGI

-33 KTIIICIIVLLV
+33 KTIIIVCIIVLLV

-50 SIYFFVIRK
+50 CIYFFLIRK
-59 SDNKENN
+59 SDNEENN
-66 NNNNEIQNETEI
+66 NNNEVNNETEV

-98 FMQLENNGKNKVYSP
+98 FMQLENNGQNKVYSP

-138 IGEYSARKY
+138 IGKYSARKY

-182 ADVIIDSFKNADTLN
+182 ADVIIDSFRNADTLN

-205 NLITNITDDISDF
+205 NLITNITDDISYL

-235 IQREHGIYTVKFPH
+235 IQSEHEIYSVNFPH
-249 ESVDNENRMY
+249 EKANDENYDYMY
-259 GFSVYG
+259 SFYIYG
-265 LDTADYHRLEFEGVD
+265 LNTTDYNRLEFEGVD
-280 YEVKSVEIGAIA
+280 YEVKSAQIGAIA

-304 NIRQTVREA
+304 SIKQTVREA
-313 FEQYKS
+313 FEQYQE
-319 ENPGTVYDYSRREI
+319 ENPGTVKDRYGREI
-333 TDFDTWFDTYYI
+333 SDFDSWFDNYYI
-345 KELENNFGHV
+345 KELRSNYGHI
-355 SSSTDFEFYVD
+355 SSSTDFLFYVD

-383 LQYIGIMPTNTSLDN
+383 LQYVGIMPTNENLDN
-398 FIENME
+398 FIENMN

-415 KPMELSSFKEGYI
+415 KPIELDSFKEGYV

-447 SDLKTLGI
+447 SDLQKLGI

-460 KSAQLS
+460 ESADLS
-466 NITSD
+466 NITND
-471 KAYITD
+471 NAYITD
-477 ASHSANIEFS
+477 AKHSANIEFS
-487 NDGIKAAAATIV
+487 NDGIKAAAATMV
-499 GGAGDATDPNFDYFF
+499 GGAGDATGPFFDYYF
-514 EIPIEKI
+514 EVPIETI
-521 DLTFDKPFM
+521 DLTFDRPFM
-530 YLIRDKETGEIWFAG
+530 YLIRDKETGEVWFAG

-551 DMAEYEEE
+551 DISEYEAELEE
-559 YEQYSEQYFNELG
+559 YMNDYFNN
-572 W
+572 

>member
-1 MIINRKE
+1 
-8 YIMEEGI
+8 MEEGI

-33 KTIIICIIVLLV
+33 KTIIIVCIIVLLV

-50 SIYFFVIRK
+50 CIYFFLIRK
-59 SDNKENN
+59 SDNEENN
-66 NNNNEIQNETEI
+66 NNNKVNNETEV

-98 FMQLENNGKNKVYSP
+98 FMQLENNGQNKVYSP

-125 GANGATKEQIDNI
+125 GANGKTKEQIDNI
-138 IGEYSARKY
+138 IGEYTARKY
-147 NNSDNMSFANGL
+147 NNSDNMSFANSL

-182 ADVIIDSFKNADTLN
+182 ADVIIDSFRNADTLN

-205 NLITNITDDISDF
+205 NLITNITDDISYL

-235 IQREHGIYTVKFPH
+235 IQSEHEIYSVNFPH
-249 ESVDNENRMY
+249 EKANDENYDYMY
-259 GFSVYG
+259 SFYIYG
-265 LDTADYHRLEFEGVD
+265 LNTTDYNRLEFEGVD
-280 YEVKSVEIGAIA
+280 YEVKSAQIGAIA

-304 NIRQTVREA
+304 SIKQTVREA
-313 FEQYKS
+313 FEQYQE
-319 ENPGTVYDYSRREI
+319 ENPGTVKDRYGREI
-333 TDFDTWFDTYYI
+333 SDFDSWFDNYYI
-345 KELENNFGHV
+345 KELGSNYGHI

-383 LQYIGIMPTNTSLDN
+383 LQYVGIMPTNENLDN
-398 FIENME
+398 FIENMN

-415 KPMELSSFKEGYI
+415 KPIELDSFKEGYV

-447 SDLKTLGI
+447 SDLQKLGI

-460 KSAQLS
+460 ESADLS
-466 NITSD
+466 NITND
-471 KAYITD
+471 NAYITD
-477 ASHSANIEFS
+477 AKHSANIEFS
-487 NDGIKAAAATIV
+487 NDGIKAAAATMV
-499 GGAGDATDPNFDYFF
+499 GGAGDATGPFFDYYF
-514 EIPIEKI
+514 EVPIETI
-521 DLTFDKPFM
+521 DLTFDRPFM
-530 YLIRDKETGEIWFAG
+530 YLIRDKETGEVWFAG

-551 DMAEYEEE
+551 DISEYEAELEE
-559 YEQYSEQYFNELG
+559 YMNDYFNN
-572 W
+572 

>member
-1 MIINRKE
+1 
-8 YIMEEGI
+8 MEENI
-15 NVTNEVTNEQ
+15 NVTSEVTNEPE
-25 NKKGGNKK
+25 KKGGNKK
-33 KTIIICIIVLLV
+33 KTIIIICIIVLLV

-66 NNNNEIQNETEI
+66 NNEVKHETEI

-165 QDSIKSSYI
+165 KDSIKSSYI

-182 ADVIIDSFKNADTLN
+182 ADVIIDSFKNANTLN

-205 NLITNITDDISDF
+205 NLITNITDEISDL

-235 IQREHGIYTVKFPH
+235 IQSEHGIYTVKFPH

-313 FEQYKS
+313 FEKYKS
-319 ENPGTVYDYSRREI
+319 ENPGTVYDYSIREI

-345 KELENNFGHV
+345 KELESNFGHV
-355 SSSTDFEFYVD
+355 SSSTDFKFYID

-415 KPMELSSFKEGYI
+415 KPIELDSFKEDYI
-428 TEITGYI
+428 TEISGYI

-499 GGAGDATDPNFDYFF
+499 GGAGDVTDPNFDYFF

-559 YEQYSEQYFNELG
+559 YEQYSKQYFNELG

>member
-1 MIINRKE
+1 
-8 YIMEEGI
+8 MEEGI

-33 KTIIICIIVLLV
+33 KTIIIVCIIVLLV

-50 SIYFFVIRK
+50 CIYFFLIRK
-59 SDNKENN
+59 SDNEENN
-66 NNNNEIQNETEI
+66 NNNEVNNETEV

-98 FMQLENNGKNKVYSP
+98 FMQLENNGQNKVYSP

-125 GANGATKEQIDNI
+125 GANGKTKEQIDNI
-138 IGEYSARKY
+138 IGEYTARKY
-147 NNSDNMSFANGL
+147 NNSDNMSFANSL

-182 ADVIIDSFKNADTLN
+182 ADVIIDSFRNADTLN

-205 NLITNITDDISDF
+205 NLITNITDDISYL

-235 IQREHGIYTVKFPH
+235 IQSEHEIYSVNFPH
-249 ESVDNENRMY
+249 EKANDENYDYMY
-259 GFSVYG
+259 SFYIYG
-265 LDTADYHRLEFEGVD
+265 LNTTDYNRLEFEGVD
-280 YEVKSVEIGAIA
+280 YEVKSAQIGAIA

-304 NIRQTVREA
+304 SIKQTVREA
-313 FEQYKS
+313 FEQYQE
-319 ENPGTVYDYSRREI
+319 ENPGTVKDRYGREI
-333 TDFDTWFDTYYI
+333 SDFDSWFDNYYI
-345 KELENNFGHV
+345 KELGSNYGHI

-383 LQYIGIMPTNTSLDN
+383 LQYVGIMPTNENLDN
-398 FIENME
+398 FIENMN

-415 KPMELSSFKEGYI
+415 KPIELDSFKEGDV

-447 SDLKTLGI
+447 SDLQKLGI

-460 KSAQLS
+460 ESADLS
-466 NITSD
+466 NITND
-471 KAYITD
+471 NAYITD
-477 ASHSANIEFS
+477 AKHSANIEFS
-487 NDGIKAAAATIV
+487 NDGIKAAAATMV
-499 GGAGDATDPNFDYFF
+499 GGAGDATGPFFDYYF
-514 EIPIEKI
+514 EVPIETI
-521 DLTFDKPFM
+521 DLTFDRPFM
-530 YLIRDKETGEIWFAG
+530 YLIRDKETGEVWFAG

-551 DMAEYEEE
+551 DISEYEAELEE
-559 YEQYSEQYFNELG
+559 YMNDYFNN
-572 W
+572 

>member
-1 MIINRKE
+1 
-8 YIMEEGI
+8 MEEGI

-33 KTIIICIIVLLV
+33 KTIIIVCIIVLLV

-50 SIYFFVIRK
+50 CIYFFLIRK
-59 SDNKENN
+59 SDNEENN
-66 NNNNEIQNETEI
+66 NNNEVNNETEV

-98 FMQLENNGKNKVYSP
+98 FMQLENNGQNKVYSP

-138 IGEYSARKY
+138 IGKYTARKY

-182 ADVIIDSFKNADTLN
+182 ADVIIDSFRNADTLN

-205 NLITNITDDISDF
+205 NLITNITDDISYL

-235 IQREHGIYTVKFPH
+235 IQSEHEIYSVNFPH
-249 ESVDNENRMY
+249 EKANDENYDYMY
-259 GFSVYG
+259 SFYIYG
-265 LDTADYHRLEFEGVD
+265 LNTTDYNRLEFEGVD
-280 YEVKSVEIGAIA
+280 YEVKSAQIGAIA

-304 NIRQTVREA
+304 SIKQTVREA
-313 FEQYKS
+313 FEQYQE
-319 ENPGTVYDYSRREI
+319 ENPGTVKDRYGREI
-333 TDFDTWFDTYYI
+333 SDFDSWFDNYYI
-345 KELENNFGHV
+345 KELGSNYGHI

-375 LKEYDGTT
+375 LKEYDGTN
-383 LQYIGIMPTNTSLDN
+383 LQYVGIMPTNENLDN
-398 FIENME
+398 FIENMN

-415 KPMELSSFKEGYI
+415 KPIELDSFKEGYV

-447 SDLKTLGI
+447 NDLKELGI
-455 TSVFD
+455 TSVLD
-460 KSAQLS
+460 KSADLS
-466 NITSD
+466 NITND
-471 KAYITD
+471 NAYITD
-477 ASHSANIEFS
+477 AKHSANIEFS

-499 GGAGDATDPNFDYFF
+499 GGAGDATGPFFDYYF
-514 EIPIEKI
+514 EVPIETI
-521 DLTFDKPFM
+521 DLTFNRPFM
-530 YLIRDKETGEIWFAG
+530 YLIRDKETGEVWFAG
-545 TVYEPI
+545 CVYEPI
-551 DMAEYEEE
+551 DISEYEAELEE
-559 YEQYSEQYFNELG
+559 YMNDYFNN
-572 W
+572 